1 MNRQEIL
8 ELISTLSDINFDVC
22 TEKVNQVSVI
32 EYLKENNNDKE
43 VFTALIKY
51 DVDLLSFASNELKD
65 DTQLMHSAVLE
76 WGKDALSYGSERI
89 KDDELIVIDA
99 IKYKLESSS
108 HILIE
113 ASERIRNNYEI
124 VRFAMTACH
133 DPETFEEFQ
142 FASNELKNDK
152 NFIKDLLI
160 IFSQSFKYPSFLKFI
175 SPDLKNNKEFVYE
188 LMTINPSS
196 EKYLK

>member
-1 MNRQEIL
+1 
-8 ELISTLSDINFDVC
+8 
-22 TEKVNQVSVI
+22 
-32 EYLKENNNDKE
+32 
-43 VFTALIKY
+43 
-51 DVDLLSFASNELKD
+51 
-65 DTQLMHSAVLE
+65 MHSAVLE